1 MKLIYN
7 CYGSAHSSVLA
18 AGIHVGILPR
28 DRIPTAE
35 EIIAV
40 PQYDRTDTEEIGTIF
55 YFDKDEFGFEVYI
68 MGMKGSS
75 KIVERA
81 IYSIL
86 DQEGIDRTELVL
98 VDTLPYVNNT
108 TRIGGF
114 LSRGLGLVSIGRP
127 LTIHGLQ
134 KSYWRFVDLV
144 NNVKDRLSNIQ

>member
-1 MKLIYN
+1 
-7 CYGSAHSSVLA
+7 
-18 AGIHVGILPR
+18 
-28 DRIPTAE
+28 
-35 EIIAV
+35 
-40 PQYDRTDTEEIGTIF
+40 
-55 YFDKDEFGFEVYI
+55 